1 MAKHLKKKKLTGWL
15 NCNWL
20 VKYVIFNI
28 PYCQRKE
35 TLLYWLDWMHLF
47 SQGTLLTSVSRSTD
61 ILPSSAQR
69 LWRQREPCGGL
80 ILLLFLFLLFAHI
93 NIVMFCTSSTCAQ
106 TRNSSTPIRA
116 RSLVSLHTKAS
127 CCCGSVQRF
136 YLFFAPQPHHPPTH
150 HFPAFVDLACY
161 IRAPAPFRFH
171 LWRSVWIIEIA
182 GRFFFFF
189 IPLSFHKIEV
199 NREIIMAL
207 ITAAIPC
214 L

>member
-1 MAKHLKKKKLTGWL
+1 M
-15 NCNWL
+15 
-20 VKYVIFNI
+20 
-28 PYCQRKE
+28 
-35 TLLYWLDWMHLF
+35 
-47 SQGTLLTSVSRSTD
+47 
-61 ILPSSAQR
+61 LPPSAQR

-80 ILLLFLFLLFAHI
+80 ILLLFLLFARI
-93 NIVMFCTSSTCAQ
+93 NIVMFCTSSMCAR

-136 YLFFAPQPHHPPTH
+136 YLFFAPQPHHP
-150 HFPAFVDLACY
+150 
-161 IRAPAPFRFH
+161 APPHTISLPFWIWHATSEPQLH
-171 LWRSVWIIEIA
+171 LDSIYGVQYELLKSP
-182 GRFFFFF
+182 GDFFFF